1 MHAGT
6 PAVPCTEQK
15 GTKTVPPPHF
25 LTLCL
30 PPRFIC
36 ERGSPRGTGTTAV
49 THGQPGG
56 DTAAEGQWLRTPG
69 GNQAG
74 PARPPPPRLLLLLQA
89 PDKEAAPGRA
99 PRSGGLVLPL
109 LLLPLFLNPSYKT
122 MRRAPAPQPPHRSW
136 RAGGTAPGFA
146 APPRAGQGSRVGLG
160 RAAFSRTPPWI
171 QPLLSAEGRGAAGW
185 RELPPSWHHVLLIL
199 NVLGEAVW
207 GCPGLFSGGEHPHPA
222 RGSGGE
228 VFAAETRGWGAM
240 LVRPWQPERAHLPTA
255 HPQPTGGDK
264 ARRQARGE
272 GKIPWGRGWGAPSAS
287 CLPCQHGTE
296 QPWGRAQGWWL
307 RSWDELRSWRCF
319 EGKLP
324 VAAMLSALWGLCG
337 SCFAEMPS
345 ESVLGLSYSLGK

>member
-1 MHAGT
+1 MGVCCLRGDRGARVWGGGARGEVHAGT

-160 RAAFSRTPPWI
+160 RAAFSQTPPLD
-171 QPLLSAEGRGAAGW
+171 PASAVGW
-185 RELPPSWHHVLLIL
+185 
-199 NVLGEAVW
+199 G
-207 GCPGLFSGGEHPHPA
+207 A
-222 RGSGGE
+222 RGSGVAG
-228 VFAAETRGWGAM
+228 AAPVLAPRF
-240 LVRPWQPERAHLPTA
+240 VDIKCF
-255 HPQPTGGDK
+255 GGS
-264 ARRQARGE
+264 GV
-272 GKIPWGRGWGAPSAS
+272 GVS
-287 CLPCQHGTE
+287 
-296 QPWGRAQGWWL
+296 
-307 RSWDELRSWRCF
+307 
-319 EGKLP
+319 
-324 VAAMLSALWGLCG
+324 G
-337 SCFAEMPS
+337 S
-345 ESVLGLSYSLGK
+345 V